1 MHYTC
6 KNPAHGNGQGS
17 LDMSL
22 EKIAIIDIGSNSM
35 RLEILARRGSDYWL
49 VEKQKETARI
59 SSGMFNET
67 TITRESLER
76 AKQALSKFS
85 SLIAFHRADHIRCVA
100 TSAVRDAKNQSDVL
114 EELEADLPYKI
125 EVLSGEEEAFYSYF
139 GVRNSLDL
147 EDGIVFDVGGGST
160 ECISVRKGQME
171 TVCTLPLGAVRLTE
185 VFFRKTSSPNAREWK
200 KLEKHIDR
208 ILSEAPSSLVSAVPR
223 LVGVGGTVRQL
234 ARISQR
240 LRKYPLYPIVHQYNV
255 EKRELDKI
263 MSSLREM
270 SLSQRSEVLGVPRDR
285 ADILP
290 AGILLISR
298 IMDLFRSDTLTV
310 SQQGL
315 RYGLFMEY
323 YRGGRDKFSESP
335 ARLTLRRI
343 SRKYGSY
350 RDSRNQRKLTMALGR
365 AIFPDIFSDPRER
378 ILISTISTLSMTP
391 LYFHP
396 VTDTSNIGPLFLEE
410 DLQGFSHPE
419 RVMVTLALIRS
430 RNPQEQDFRK
440 NMKPFSDMLA
450 PDQLNRVNIY
460 ARLTT
465 LAREALLFSGGRFPV
480 LSYTDPFLMIADP
493 GDSDDDRHHESTLL
507 QTIERDMGKGRNVI
521 IQWMKYEK
529 PPEGGS
535 YH

>member
-1 MHYTC
+1 
-6 KNPAHGNGQGS
+6 
-17 LDMSL
+17 MSL

-59 SSGMFNET
+59 SSGMYNET

-76 AKQALSKFS
+76 AKLALEKFS

-100 TSAVRDAKNQSDVL
+100 TSAVRDAKNQADVL
-114 EELEADLPYKI
+114 ELLGSNLPYKI

-139 GVRNSLDL
+139 GVKNSLDL
-147 EDGIVFDVGGGST
+147 DDGVVFDVGGGST
-160 ECISVRKGQME
+160 ECISVRKGQMD

-185 VFFRKTSSPNAREWK
+185 LFFRKNQGPTSREWK

-208 ILSEAPSSLVSAVPR
+208 VLSEAPSSLLSSSPR
-223 LVGVGGTVRQL
+223 LVGVGGTVRQI

-240 LRKYPLYPIVHQYNV
+240 LQKYPLYPIVHQYVV
-255 EKRELDKI
+255 EKREMDRI
-263 MSSLREM
+263 MTSVREM
-270 SLSQRSEVLGVPRDR
+270 SFSQRSEVLGIPRDR

-298 IMDLFRSDTLTV
+298 ILDFFRSDSLTV

-323 YRGGRDKFSESP
+323 YRGGREKLSESP
-335 ARLTLRRI
+335 AKLTLRRI

-350 RDSRNQRKLTMALGR
+350 RDSRNQRKLTLALGR
-365 AIFPDIFSDPRER
+365 ALFPDTFSDPRQR
-378 ILISTISTLSMTP
+378 ILLSTVSTLSMTP

-419 RVMVTLALIRS
+419 RVMITLALIRS
-430 RNPQEQDFRK
+430 RTPQEQDFRK
-440 NMKPFSDMLA
+440 NMKPFSDMLN
-450 PDQLNRVNIY
+450 PDQINKVNLY

-465 LAREALLFSGGRFPV
+465 LARDALLFSGGRLPV
-480 LSYTDPFLMIADP
+480 LSYTDPYLMIADP
-493 GDSDDDRHHESTLL
+493 GNLDEDNHYESTLI
-507 QTIERDMGKGRNVI
+507 QTQERDLGKGRNVI
-521 IQWMKYEK
+521 LQWMRYI
-529 PPEGGS
+529 PPQGGIH